1 MQRFEVRQGAIGQVA
16 KMSDRNQWQ
25 SWTTTKPLSFD
36 EPIRR
41 TRTTVTF
48 RSGRWL
54 LQVKVIDVKMH
65 NGYRW
70 VSMK

>member
-1 MQRFEVRQGAIGQVA
+1 MQRFEVRQGAIGEVA
-16 KMSDRNQWQ
+16 MISDLHQWR

-36 EPIRR
+36 EPVSR
-41 TRTTVTF
+41 TRTKVVF

-54 LQVKVIDVKMH
+54 LRVKVIDVKMH

-70 VSMK
+70 VAMK